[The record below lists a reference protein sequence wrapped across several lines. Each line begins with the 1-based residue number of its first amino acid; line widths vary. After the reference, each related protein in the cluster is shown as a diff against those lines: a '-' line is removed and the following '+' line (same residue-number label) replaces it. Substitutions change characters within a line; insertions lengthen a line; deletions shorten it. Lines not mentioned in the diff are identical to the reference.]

1 MGLDISYYDK
11 KNKKQHHLGEI
22 SEGLHNQIFY
32 GNVHPENWGI
42 LRKIKEY
49 YGADSVVTLNRLEI
63 DEFINKLLSIKELVP
78 DKYSNEIDELVLIL
92 RNEEFDKIKFAGD

>member
-1 MGLDISYYDK
+1 MGLDIYYYDK
-11 KNKKQHHLGEI
+11 NKQEHHLGEI
-22 SEGLHNQIFY
+22 SEGLHGHLFY
-32 GNVHPENWGI
+32 GNVNPENWGI

-63 DEFINKLLSIKELVP
+63 DEFIKRLVSIKELVP
-78 DKYSNEIDELVLIL
+78 DKYSDKIDELVIIL